1 MSWEVVCSLFCA
13 PPSDELHRALVLLTE
28 FRPSYSTFS
37 MVATKMAAIKIEDFY
52 GERRRGGWSLSVS
65 VLSRQAPVEVSLSSV
80 VDTSALRRDKGG
92 EEREGSRDGQHSGN
106 TTLG

>member
-1 MSWEVVCSLFCA
+1 
-13 PPSDELHRALVLLTE
+13 
-28 FRPSYSTFS
+28 
-37 MVATKMAAIKIEDFY
+37 MVATEMAAIKIQGFY
-52 GERRRGGWSLSVS
+52 GERRRGGWVS
-65 VLSRQAPVEVSLSSV
+65 QCLSRQAPVEVSLSSV

>member
-1 MSWEVVCSLFCA
+1 MGKGDGEV
-13 PPSDELHRALVLLTE
+13 
-28 FRPSYSTFS
+28 
-37 MVATKMAAIKIEDFY
+37 
-52 GERRRGGWSLSVS
+52 GSLSVS
-65 VLSRQAPVEVSLSSV
+65 VLGRQAPVEVSLSSSV

>member
-1 MSWEVVCSLFCA
+1 MGKGDGEV
-13 PPSDELHRALVLLTE
+13 
-28 FRPSYSTFS
+28 
-37 MVATKMAAIKIEDFY
+37 
-52 GERRRGGWSLSVS
+52 GSLSVS
-65 VLSRQAPVEVSLSSV
+65 VLSRQAPVEVSLSLSSV

>member
-1 MSWEVVCSLFCA
+1 
-13 PPSDELHRALVLLTE
+13 
-28 FRPSYSTFS
+28 
-37 MVATKMAAIKIEDFY
+37 MVATEMAAIKIEGFY
-52 GERRRGGWSLSVS
+52 GERRRGGWVSL
-65 VLSRQAPVEVSLSSV
+65 LSRQAPVEVSLSS

>member
-1 MSWEVVCSLFCA
+1 
-13 PPSDELHRALVLLTE
+13 
-28 FRPSYSTFS
+28 
-37 MVATKMAAIKIEDFY
+37 MVATEMAAIKIEGFY
-52 GERRRGGWSLSVS
+52 GERRRGGWVS
-65 VLSRQAPVEVSLSSV
+65 QCLRTQCLSRQAPVEVSLSSV